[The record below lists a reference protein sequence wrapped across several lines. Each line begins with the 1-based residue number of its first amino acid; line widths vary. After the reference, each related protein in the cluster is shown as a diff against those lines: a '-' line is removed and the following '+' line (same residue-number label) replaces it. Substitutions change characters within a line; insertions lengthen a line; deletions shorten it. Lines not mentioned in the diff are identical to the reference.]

1 MTLQANHYEIADGGI
16 DGVVDTAG
24 FTGQPVASVSFDGPA
39 LDGPTVQRG
48 REGWEV
54 AALVQVVHD
63 GWTTSLRL
71 VVPDVNLDDDGTP
84 VEVEGYAVV
93 LTERDSIGG
102 PGLVDGAIQSYDL
115 RRFTAT
121 ASIVES

>member
-1 MTLQANHYEIADGGI
+1 MGLQANHYEIADGGI
-16 DGVVDTAG
+16 DAIVDTAG
-24 FTGQPVASVSFDGPA
+24 FAGDPVASVTFDGQA

-54 AALVQVVHD
+54 AATIQVVND

-71 VVPDVNLDDDGTP
+71 VVPDVNLDDDGTA
-84 VEVEGYAVV
+84 VDVEGYAVV

-102 PGLVDGAIQSYDL
+102 PGLVQGAIQSYDL
-115 RRFTAT
+115 RRFSAT